1 MTISYKWLCEYLPEK
16 LEPEAL
22 SGILT
27 SIGLEVESLEA
38 YEEIRGGLKGLLV
51 GEVLT
56 CEKHPDADK
65 LSCTTVSIGNGE
77 PLQIV
82 CGASNV
88 AAGQKVVLAP
98 AGCTIYPIN
107 GEPFTLKKTKIRGQV
122 SEGMICAED
131 EIGLGH
137 SHDGIM
143 VLDPSLKPGTP
154 LSDLYQL
161 YTDYIFEIGLTP
173 NRMDAMSHL
182 GVARDV
188 CAWLSH
194 HQQKIFLPLS
204 PLGHVPA
211 NEGTENPV
219 SVSIRDTEACKRYCG
234 ISIAGVTVTD
244 SPAWLQQRLKS
255 IGLRPINNIVDISNY
270 ILHETGQPLHA
281 FDADA
286 IRGKQVVVQQ
296 LAAGTK
302 FTTLDEKE
310 RTLTETDLV
319 ICDAEGAMCLAGIF
333 GGKNSGVHAGTKNI
347 FLESAWFHPT
357 VIRRSSLH
365 HGLRTDAATRFEKG
379 VDISQ
384 TAAVLM
390 RAAKLIL
397 ETAGG
402 TIKGGLIDVYPSPLV
417 PAGVSI
423 RYDYLHKLSGKKYTS
438 DDVRG
443 ILGALGFG
451 IKAEDPAGLELT
463 VPSYK
468 SDIRIPADI
477 VEEIMRIDGLDQIA
491 IPESIRISPSIE
503 KDKTS
508 APRLEKIAQYLS
520 GQGFHEIFT
529 NSISNSKL
537 YSEETLRHSVRMIN
551 SLSADLDIMRPS
563 MLYGGL
569 QAIAY
574 NLNRK
579 NNDLLFF
586 EFGKTYAR
594 LPEGGFAE
602 PQHLCLYACGH
613 TQEMHWKQKPVK
625 ADYFFLRGVLEK
637 TLLACGISQVGFE
650 TVPSPD
656 LNPALQVMAG
666 NKSIGIIGDVAPDTL
681 KKFDVKD
688 PVIYADLDVEA
699 LLAECRPMQR
709 YREVSKFP
717 AVHRDLALVLD
728 RDVSYSQ
735 LKKIVLSSGISQLQT
750 VNLFD
755 VFESDK
761 LGANKKSL
769 ALSLVFMD
777 EQKTMTDAE
786 IDGFM
791 QRIMKNCT
799 QQLSAEIR
807 K

>member
-1 MTISYKWLCEYLPEK
+1 
-16 LEPEAL
+16 
-22 SGILT
+22 
-27 SIGLEVESLEA
+27 
-38 YEEIRGGLKGLLV
+38 
-51 GEVLT
+51 
-56 CEKHPDADK
+56 
-65 LSCTTVSIGNGE
+65 
-77 PLQIV
+77 
-82 CGASNV
+82 
-88 AAGQKVVLAP
+88 
-98 AGCTIYPIN
+98 
-107 GEPFTLKKTKIRGQV
+107 
-122 SEGMICAED
+122 
-131 EIGLGH
+131 
-137 SHDGIM
+137 
-143 VLDPSLKPGTP
+143 
-154 LSDLYQL
+154 
-161 YTDYIFEIGLTP
+161 
-173 NRMDAMSHL
+173 
-182 GVARDV
+182 
-188 CAWLSH
+188 
-194 HQQKIFLPLS
+194 
-204 PLGHVPA
+204 
-211 NEGTENPV
+211 
-219 SVSIRDTEACKRYCG
+219 
-234 ISIAGVTVTD
+234 
-244 SPAWLQQRLKS
+244 
-255 IGLRPINNIVDISNY
+255 
-270 ILHETGQPLHA
+270 
-281 FDADA
+281 
-286 IRGKQVVVQQ
+286 
-296 LAAGTK
+296 
-302 FTTLDEKE
+302 
-310 RTLTETDLV
+310 
-319 ICDAEGAMCLAGIF
+319 
-333 GGKNSGVHAGTKNI
+333 
-347 FLESAWFHPT
+347 
-357 VIRRSSLH
+357 
-365 HGLRTDAATRFEKG
+365 
-379 VDISQ
+379 
-384 TAAVLM
+384 
-390 RAAKLIL
+390 
-397 ETAGG
+397 
-402 TIKGGLIDVYPSPLV
+402 LV

>member
-98 AGCTIYPIN
+98 SGCTIYPIN

-154 LSDLYQL
+154 LSDLYQP

-188 CAWLSH
+188 CAWLTH
-194 HQQKIFLPLS
+194 HQQKIFQPLS
-204 PLGHVPA
+204 PLEHVPA

-219 SVSIRDTEACKRYCG
+219 SVSIRNTEACKRYCG

-286 IRGKQVVVQQ
+286 IRGKQVIVQQ

-384 TAAVLM
+384 TATVLM

-508 APRLEKIAQYLS
+508 APRLEKIAQYLA
-520 GQGFHEIFT
+520 GQGFQEIFT
-529 NSISNSKL
+529 NSISNSKF
-537 YSEETLRHSVRMIN
+537 YSEETLKHSVRMIN

-602 PQHLCLYACGH
+602 PEHLCLYACGH

-625 ADYFFLRGVLEK
+625 ADYFFLRGILEK
-637 TLLACGISQVGFE
+637 TLLACGISQVSFE
-650 TVPSPD
+650 AVPSSD
-656 LNPALQVMAG
+656 LNPALQVISG
-666 NKSIGIIGDVAPDTL
+666 NKPIGMLGEVSPDTL
-681 KKFDVKD
+681 KKFDVKE
-688 PVIYADLDVEA
+688 PVIYADLDVQA
-699 LLAECRPMQR
+699 LLSESRSLQR
-709 YREVSKFP
+709 YREVSRFP

-777 EQKTMTDAE
+777 EQKTMTDTE
-786 IDGFM
+786 IDGYM
-791 QRIMKNCT
+791 QRIVKNCT

>member
-1 MTISYKWLCEYLPEK
+1 MTVSYKWLCEYLPEK
-16 LEPEAL
+16 PEPEAL
-22 SGILT
+22 SAILT

-38 YEEIRGGLKGLLV
+38 YEEIKGGLQGLLV

-65 LSCTTVSIGNGE
+65 LSCTTVSIGSGE

-82 CGASNV
+82 CGAKNV

-107 GEPFTLKKTKIRGQV
+107 GEPFTLKKTKIRGQA

-143 VLDPSLKPGTP
+143 VLDPSLKPGTA
-154 LSDLYQL
+154 LSELYKP

-188 CAWLSH
+188 CAWLTH
-194 HQQKIFLPLS
+194 HKGKNVQPIS
-204 PLGHVPA
+204 PLNKIPA
-211 NEGTENPV
+211 PSGADNPV
-219 SVSIRDTEACKRYCG
+219 TVSIRDTEACRRYCG
-234 ISIAGVTVTD
+234 MSITGVTVQE
-244 SPAWLQQRLKS
+244 SPVWLQQRLKS
-255 IGLRPINNIVDISNY
+255 IGLRPINNIVDITNY

-281 FDADA
+281 FDGDA
-286 IRGKQVVVQQ
+286 IRGKQVIVQS
-296 LAAGTK
+296 LPARTA

-310 RTLTETDLV
+310 RTLTATDLM
-319 ICDAEGAMCLAGIF
+319 ICDAEGPMCLAGIF

-384 TAAVLM
+384 TASVLM
-390 RAAKLIL
+390 RAANLIL
-397 ETAGG
+397 EVAGG
-402 TIKGGLIDVYPSPLV
+402 EITGGLTDVYPSPLEPSV
-417 PAGVSI
+417 VNI
-423 RYDYLHKLSGKKYTS
+423 TYDYLHKLSGKKYTA

-451 IKAEDPAGLELT
+451 IRNESASGMELI

-491 IPESIRISPSIE
+491 IPETIRISPSIE

-508 APRLEKIAQYLS
+508 APRLEKIAQYLC
-520 GQGFHEIFT
+520 GQGFQEIFT
-529 NSISNSKL
+529 NSISNSKF
-537 YSEETLRHSVRMIN
+537 YSDDALRHSVRMIN
-551 SLSADLDIMRPS
+551 SLSADLDLMRPS

-602 PQHLCLYACGH
+602 PGHLCLYACGH
-613 TQEMHWKQKPVK
+613 TRELHWKDKPAK
-625 ADYFFLRGVLEK
+625 ADYYFLRGVLEK
-637 TLLACGISQVGFE
+637 TLLACGISQVSFE
-650 TVPSPD
+650 LVPSGD
-656 LNPALQVMAG
+656 LNPALQVLAG
-666 NKSIGIIGDVAPDTL
+666 NTPIGILGEVAPGTL
-681 KKFDVKD
+681 KKFDVKE
-688 PVIYADLDVEA
+688 PVMYADLDLQA
-699 LLAECRPMQR
+699 LLAECRPLQR

-728 RDVSYSQ
+728 RDVSYGQ

-791 QRIMKNCT
+791 QRIVKNCT
-799 QQLSAEIR
+799 QQLAAEIR